1 MCNCIRRN
9 RQFHLLGLTL
19 PKNWFRFGNSENWC
33 QNKNQHPRYTTCANF
48 QSKWTTLNFLAQ
60 FCPKMDL
67 GLEIEKSN
75 VGIRIKI
82 LKILSV
88 PIFNQY
94 GELWLFR
101 HKFAQKCILGSE
113 FQKPECEFRIST
125 FKILCVPIFR
135 KNWQLRLFWPN
146 WPNFKNLGSDSES
159 SPPRYDVRQFS
170 VKTDNFEFFGRNLG
184 KLSNYVLYIDS
195 HNVEAVAESW
205 VEAEMSWVE
214 VDGAGW
220 RWMELGEAGWSWM
233 EVRAWFSNTH
243 FLSLLTEIFMK

>member
-33 QNKNQHPRYTTCANF
+33 QNKNQHPRYTACANF

-135 KNWQLRLFWPN
+135 KNWQLRLLQDTMCA
-146 WPNFKNLGSDSES
+146 NFQSKRTTS
-159 SPPRYDVRQFS
+159 SFS
-170 VKTDNFEFFGRNLG
+170 AEIWGNCLITC
-184 KLSNYVLYIDS
+184 YILILITLRLLQR
-195 HNVEAVAESW
+195 
-205 VEAEMSWVE
+205 
-214 VDGAGW
+214 AGW
-220 RWMELGEAGWSWM
+220 RLKWAG
-233 EVRAWFSNTH
+233 
-243 FLSLLTEIFMK
+243 